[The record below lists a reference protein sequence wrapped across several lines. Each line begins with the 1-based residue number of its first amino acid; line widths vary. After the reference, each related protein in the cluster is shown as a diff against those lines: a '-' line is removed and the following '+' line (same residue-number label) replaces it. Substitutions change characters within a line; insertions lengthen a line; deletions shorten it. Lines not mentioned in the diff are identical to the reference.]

1 MPDSDIL
8 YKSITE
14 IQKNLVNKKISS
26 VELTKLA
33 LKRID
38 ETNNKTNAFL
48 HVAHDFAINE
58 AKKTD
63 AKISKGNDI
72 GLLGGIPTSIKDLE
86 SVKGMPHT
94 NGSWFYKNN
103 IADENI

>member
-58 AKKTD
+58 AKKGIKANIKRVT
-63 AKISKGNDI
+63 AAVV
-72 GLLGGIPTSIKDLE
+72 LLIE
-86 SVKGMPHT
+86 
-94 NGSWFYKNN
+94 
-103 IADENI
+103 

>member
-14 IQKNLVNKKISS
+14 IQKSLINKKISS

-38 ETNNKTNAFL
+38 ETNKKTNAFL
-48 HVAHDFAINE
+48 HVAHDYAINE
-58 AKKTD
+58 AT
-63 AKISKGNDI
+63 KILNLD
-72 GLLGGIPTSIKDLE
+72 
-86 SVKGMPHT
+86 
-94 NGSWFYKNN
+94 YCY
-103 IADENI
+103 